1 MGISNAKTEIPTIRT
16 LMRVQLIDGQF
27 AWPIAGEELQKLQSQ
42 WLLAI
47 GAFNAEMLPERLAKG
62 KVLSF
67 ILFILANDDN
77 Y

>member
-47 GAFNAEMLPERLAKG
+47 GAINAEMLPERLAKG